1 MNTQAGATSPSLD
14 SITASRTRFPLL
26 TLVRAEVLQRL
37 RVPGFVITTII
48 FPTMFFA
55 FFGLPNVRRA
65 VDGVNIGAYMVAS
78 YGAYAVMSVALIAFG
93 VSISAERGLGWNKL
107 LRASPMGPLPYF
119 IAKVLMALVLGFCSL
134 ALLFAFAAVVGHL
147 REPIAFWAS
156 LSGLL
161 VIGMIPFVILGLAIG
176 YLASP
181 TVAAPIANLISLPLS
196 FASGLFVPIRMLPGG
211 VQSVAPFLPSYHVG
225 QLGWTLL
232 GAGDGAG
239 YAAHIAWIAAYAGIF
254 LVVALVAY
262 RRDEGRTFG

>member
-1 MNTQAGATSPSLD
+1 MN
-14 SITASRTRFPLL
+14 TRFPLL

-65 VDGVNIGAYMVAS
+65 VEGVNIGAYMVAS

-196 FASGLFVPIRMLPGG
+196 FASGLFVPIRMLPVG